1 MGNKTIV
8 TQVVSGAKST
18 AGGLRQRVQI
28 RVDIFALV
36 PYILLIALTATLV
49 SLNSR
54 LLSIQVLETKLNAAL
69 PLMFMTTAQALVI
82 LTGGIDLSIGGVL
95 SLSTAVAATQMDERL
110 GSIVMWSLII
120 LLVGMAAGAI
130 NGLIV
135 TYMRVTPFIATLAT
149 WSIWGGVALFVLPKE
164 GGTIPRLL
172 KEIVQRGR
180 LLGLPKSVYILVL
193 LIIFWLLIRRTRFGT
208 RIYAVGS
215 NANNAYLSGAPVKR
229 TLIATYSLS
238 GLLASMAGL
247 YRTIQYSAGSP
258 TAGDPFIL
266 TSAAAVIM
274 GGMSLA
280 GGRGGVVPSIVGAV
294 ILLLIND
301 LIYFLGVSTFYTPM
315 VQGVLLIMVVAIQS
329 LGHYLRRRRA
339 VQ

>member
-1 MGNKTIV
+1 
-8 TQVVSGAKST
+8 VSGAKST
-18 AGGLRQRVQI
+18 AGGLRQGVQI

-95 SLSTAVAATQMDERL
+95 SLSTAIAATQMGETLD
-110 GSIVMWSLII
+110 SIVMWSLII

-247 YRTIQYSAGSP
+247 YRTIGYSAGSP

-301 LIYFLGVSTFYTPM
+301 LNYFLGVSTFYTPM